1 MQTNISQYPC
11 QKENKSNQCIKVIL
25 CILWVFVIA
34 SCQSK
39 NQETK
44 LSSNSVPTLQ
54 HSTPTP
60 VQWHK
65 VIQDGGFLSGEPCG
79 PPCFWGVTPGITK
92 IDQVYQILD
101 ARGLRP
107 YCSKYD
113 DGHGVRGIDCP
124 IWLGF
129 SFAEQTDVIDGVG
142 FTPSIT
148 ITLKDAINKYGS
160 PSHVLALIGGLPD
173 YPQRV
178 NLSLYYDEIFTI
190 LHFLEIEGEVYPLE
204 AASVVQAIDYSD
216 RIAYEE
222 FRNFPFQPWVG
233 YGKYAGT
240 IFP

>member
-39 NQETK
+39 IQGTK
-44 LSSNSVPTLQ
+44 LSSISVPTLQ
-54 HSTPTP
+54 HSTLTP

-79 PPCFWGVTPGITK
+79 PPCFWGVTPGVTT

-113 DGHGVRGIDCP
+113 NGYGARGIDCSFR
-124 IWLGF
+124 LGF
-129 SFAEQTDVIDGVG
+129 SFTEQTDDIDGVG
-142 FTPSIT
+142 FFPSVP
-148 ITLKDAINKYGS
+148 ITLEDVINKYGS

-178 NLSLYYDEIFTI
+178 DLRLYYDDIFTV
-190 LHFLEIEGEVYPLE
+190 LDFLEIEGEVYPLE
-204 AASVVQAIDYSD
+204 AGTVVQYIDYSD
-216 RIAYEE
+216 RTAYEE
-222 FRNFPFQPWVG
+222 IRNLPFQPWVG
-233 YGKYAGT
+233 YGKYAGK

>member
-1 MQTNISQYPC
+1 MQKYDRGCPHREESRGIQNI
-11 QKENKSNQCIKVIL
+11 EAIL
-25 CILWVFVIA
+25 FVMLVLMMV
-34 SCQSK
+34 SCQGRVP
-39 NQETK
+39 ETK
-44 LSSNSVPTLQ
+44 LTPTSVPALQ
-54 HSTPTP
+54 QSTPTP
-60 VQWHK
+60 VLWHK

-113 DGHGVRGIDCP
+113 NGYGARGIDCSFR
-124 IWLGF
+124 LGF
-129 SFAEQTDVIDGVG
+129 SFAGQTDVIDGVG
-142 FTPSIT
+142 FFPSVP
-148 ITLKDAINKYGS
+148 ITLEDVINKYGS

-190 LHFLEIEGEVYPLE
+190 LHFLEIEGQVYPLE

-216 RIAYEE
+216 RTAYEE
-222 FRNFPFQPWVG
+222 IRNIPFQPWVG
-233 YGKYAGT
+233 YGKYAGK